1 MCLIEK
7 SLFPSHQDKSIAL
20 IYINRFAIDESDQFE
35 INAVYFVGGVYITRD
50 KISRVV
56 EKLTTKK
63 NQGSDKCDKTVWHAC
78 FFRNSNF
85 VEHIFLS
92 L

>member
-1 MCLIEK
+1 MFNRKVVI
-7 SLFPSHQDKSIAL
+7 SHQDKSIAL

-63 NQGSDKCDKTVWHAC
+63 NQGSDKCNKTVWHGW
-78 FFRNSNF
+78 FF
-85 VEHIFLS
+85 
-92 L
+92 